1 MVGRHIDLT
10 DGIKGHIESG
20 LETLK
25 KYNLDIISIRAIID
39 TEERKGQKS
48 VSIEFTISVAH
59 RDTIVIKQKDKD
71 LYSAIDLAVDRAS
84 KVLRRLHDKITDHRK
99 EGLEESTFK
108 LISSDE
114 SEVEVEDEIIPM
126 ELELYKPTEIAEA
139 LDSLKA
145 SEKQFV
151 VFYDL
156 DEKLRVLYKTK
167 DNNKFG
173 LY

>member
-1 MVGRHIDLT
+1 MVGRQITLT
-10 DGIKGHIESG
+10 DGIKSHIESG
-20 LETLK
+20 LEALT
-25 KYNLDIISIRAIID
+25 KYGLDIISIRAVVD

-48 VSIEFTISVAH
+48 VSIEFTISIAR
-59 RDTIVIKQKDKD
+59 RDTVVIKQKDKD
-71 LYSAIDLAVDRAS
+71 LYVAIDLAVDRAA
-84 KVLRRLHDKITDHRK
+84 KVLRRYHDKLTDHRK

-108 LISSDE
+108 QISSNEE
-114 SEVEVEDEIIPM
+114 SESEDEIIPM

-139 LDSLKA
+139 LDSLKE
-145 SEKQFV
+145 SDQQFV

-156 DEKLRVLYKTK
+156 DDKMRVLYKTK